1 MHNTPSILCP
11 VDFSEGSRGALRY
24 GAAIARHFGARL
36 IALTVE
42 DPMLTEA
49 LDLGSGI
56 IWTPEASRQELEAFV
71 GAACADSPNGP
82 MTAVYEVA
90 VGKPAP
96 EILRV
101 AREQACD
108 LIVMSTHGMTGVR
121 KLFFGSTTERVL
133 RETTRPVL
141 ITPAGDPGPLS
152 IDRARGV
159 VRHVLAPVDLSDAS
173 MHQVQAAR
181 AVAQSLDV
189 PLILAHVIE
198 PIRSRFASRLHMPGL
213 DTERRAVAEDALDTL
228 LATLPR
234 RLHPEA
240 VIAYGDPAEEIAK
253 LARDRHAGLI
263 IMGLHGSP
271 LLGPRMGSVT
281 YRVLCMAPTMVLAVP
296 PARAAADEHAAAGQK
311 GVVLL

>member
-1 MHNTPSILCP
+1 MHHSPAILCP

-36 IALTVE
+36 IALTIE
-42 DPMLTEA
+42 DPLLTEA

-56 IWTPEASRQELEAFV
+56 IWTPEASRRELEEFV
-71 GAACADSPNGP
+71 GAACADTPDGP
-82 MTAVYEVA
+82 MTRAYDVA

-101 AREQACD
+101 AREEGVS
-108 LIVMSTHGMTGVR
+108 LIVMSTHGMTGAR

-141 ITPAGDPGPLS
+141 IAPSGDPGPLS
-152 IDRARGV
+152 LDRARGV

-173 MHQVQAAR
+173 MHQVQSAR
-181 AVAQSLDV
+181 AVAQALDV

-198 PIRSRFASRLHMPGL
+198 PIRSRFAARLHMPGL
-213 DTERRAVAEDALDTL
+213 ETERRGLAEDALDEL

-240 VIAYGDPAEEIAK
+240 VLAYGDPAEEIVK

-263 IMGLHGSP
+263 VMGLHGSP

-281 YRVLCMAPTMVLAVP
+281 YRVLCMSPGLVLAVP
-296 PARAAADEHAAAGQK
+296 PAKAAEHEAARAAQK
-311 GVVLL
+311 GVILL